1 MKLELYLSPYTKISS
16 KWIKGLSIR
25 PKSIKFLDENIRENL
40 HDIGLGNNFM
50 SMTLNKVHM
59 TKIKNKW
66 DDIKLKAF
74 VIKGL
79 NKQ

>member
-40 HDIGLGNNFM
+40 HDVGLGNNFM
-50 SMTLNKVHM
+50 SMTLKY
-59 TKIKNKW
+59 I
-66 DDIKLKAF
+66 
-74 VIKGL
+74 
-79 NKQ
+79 